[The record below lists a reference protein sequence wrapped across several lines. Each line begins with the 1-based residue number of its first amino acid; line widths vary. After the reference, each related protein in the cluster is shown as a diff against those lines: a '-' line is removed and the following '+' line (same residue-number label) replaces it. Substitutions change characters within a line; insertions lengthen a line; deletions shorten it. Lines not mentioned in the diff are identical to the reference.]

1 MLVLENR
8 STCRIVILICKR
20 SNMEIFRTERIE
32 KRYADHLALDDVSIS
47 IPTGTIYGLLGPNG
61 AGKTTLIRIIN
72 QITMPDKG
80 KIFFRGNEMKASD
93 VQYIGYLPEE
103 RGLYKKMK
111 VGEQALYL
119 AQLKGLSRAEA
130 LRRLKYWFQKFE
142 IQAWWDK
149 KVEEL
154 SKGMA
159 QKVQFIITILH
170 EPELLIF
177 DEPFSG
183 FDPIN
188 ANLLKQEILDLKK
201 KGHTVIFS
209 THNMASVEELCDN
222 ITLINKSKNVLSG
235 EINQVREN
243 YGDNIYQLDFVGN
256 LSQVSELLD
265 NSFQIVGQSEDKGI
279 AKIKVK
285 LELGQS
291 GNPLMAKVLPHVEV
305 VNFQKI
311 IPSMNDIFIKVV
323 QGESAPLA
331 TSSYTE

>member
-1 MLVLENR
+1 
-8 STCRIVILICKR
+8 
-20 SNMEIFRTERIE
+20 MEIFRAENVV
-32 KRYADHLALDDVSIS
+32 KKYADHLALDNVSLT
-47 IPTGTIYGLLGPNG
+47 IPQGKIYGLLGPNG

-72 QITMPDKG
+72 QITMPDSG
-80 KIFFRGNEMKASD
+80 KIYLKGNEMKMDD

-111 VGEQALYL
+111 VGEQAMYF
-119 AQLKGLSRAEA
+119 AQLKGLSHSEA
-130 LRRLKYWFQKFE
+130 QKRLRYWFTKFE
-142 IQAWWDK
+142 IQAWWNK

-170 EPELLIF
+170 EPELMIF

-188 ANLLKQEILDLKK
+188 ANLLKEEILEFKK
-201 KGHTVIFS
+201 KGHTIIFS

-222 ITLINKSKNVLSG
+222 ITLINKSRNVLSG
-235 EINQVREN
+235 DIDEIRHS
-243 YGDNIYQLDFVGN
+243 YGDNIYQIDYVGEAGALN
-256 LSQVSELLD
+256 MLH
-265 NSFQIVGQSEDKGI
+265 NGYQIVDEISEKGLV
-279 AKIKVK
+279 KVRVK
-285 LELGQS
+285 LQPDQS
-291 GNPLMAKVLPHVEV
+291 GNPLIAAVLPLVEV

-323 QGESAPLA
+323 QGESSLKTA
-331 TSSYTE
+331 SYTE